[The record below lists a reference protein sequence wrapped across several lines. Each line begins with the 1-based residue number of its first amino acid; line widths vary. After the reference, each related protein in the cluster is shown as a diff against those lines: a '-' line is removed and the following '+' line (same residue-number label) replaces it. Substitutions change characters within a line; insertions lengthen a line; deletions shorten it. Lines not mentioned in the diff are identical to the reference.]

1 MVLYD
6 IKDSSR
12 QSVLLYYREGT
23 VRHYHIKKNAEDRFF
38 LAEKHAFVTIPDLIY
53 YHKHNA
59 GGIATRL
66 KNPPTKNKNAPVT
79 AGFGH
84 SM

>member
-1 MVLYD
+1 MFFRRD
-6 IKDSSR
+6 G
-12 QSVLLYYREGT
+12 Q
-23 VRHYHIKKNAEDRFF
+23 VRHYHIKKNGEQFY
-38 LAEKHAFVTIPDLIY
+38 LAEKHMFLTIPDLIY

-66 KNPPTKNKNAPVT
+66 KCPPTKNKNAPVT

-84 SM
+84 SK

>member
-1 MVLYD
+1 M
-6 IKDSSR
+6 
-12 QSVLLYYREGT
+12 
-23 VRHYHIKKNAEDRFF
+23 VRHYHIKKNEQDRFY

-66 KNPPTKNKNAPVT
+66 KSPPSKNKNAPVT

-84 SM
+84 SKLSLTDFNKVNDIEM

>member
-1 MVLYD
+1 M
-6 IKDSSR
+6 KDSSR
-12 QSVLLYYREGT
+12 QSVLLFCREGT